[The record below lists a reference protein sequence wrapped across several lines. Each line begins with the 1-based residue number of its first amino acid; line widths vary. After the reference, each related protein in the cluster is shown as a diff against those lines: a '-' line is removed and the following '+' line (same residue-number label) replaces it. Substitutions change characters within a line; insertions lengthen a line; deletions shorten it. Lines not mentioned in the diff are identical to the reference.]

1 MLDFRP
7 ARFDSPSFLGQNN
20 SFEGAK
26 HSYFGWGTIFKG
38 KDTSSRSGWF
48 KLSGFAVIVKWNK
61 RKPSIMVKLVA
72 A

>member
-38 KDTSSRSGWF
+38 KDTSSRSSWF